1 MIIGFQFVADVS
13 ALFANCV
20 AGQVEAEGEEE
31 RWREEVE
38 EDGETEAAITARKF
52 AKCGNNNN
60 NSAANR
66 SQIVANME
74 ISRCPIE
81 AAAAAKAAAAGAAVI
96 SIWLQIGGRK
106 GVIKVL
112 ALVPDEDSQCRQ

>member
-1 MIIGFQFVADVS
+1 MCLLSLQIAWQAKSNQKARKRGRD
-13 ALFANCV
+13 
-20 AGQVEAEGEEE
+20 GED
-31 RWREEVE
+31 E

-52 AKCGNNNN
+52 AKCGNNN
-60 NSAANR
+60 AANR

-81 AAAAAKAAAAGAAVI
+81 AAAGAAVI

>member
-1 MIIGFQFVADVS
+1 MCLLDSPLLCSLCKLRGRPRR
-13 ALFANCV
+13 
-20 AGQVEAEGEEE
+20 GREGEAA
-31 RWREEVE
+31 
-38 EDGETEAAITARKF
+38 ETEAAITARKF

-60 NSAANR
+60 NAANR

-81 AAAAAKAAAAGAAVI
+81 AAAAGALAVI

-112 ALVPDEDSQCRQ
+112 ALVPDEDSQCRA

>member
-1 MIIGFQFVADVS
+1 MCLLSLQIAWQAKS
-13 ALFANCV
+13 KQKA
-20 AGQVEAEGEEE
+20 
-31 RWREEVE
+31 RKSWRE

-52 AKCGNNNN
+52 AKCGNNNNNN

-81 AAAAAKAAAAGAAVI
+81 AAAAAKAAAGAAVI

>member
-1 MIIGFQFVADVS
+1 MCLLDS
-13 ALFANCV
+13 LLFCSLCKLR
-20 AGQVEAEGEEE
+20 GRPSRGREAEA
-31 RWREEVE
+31 
-38 EDGETEAAITARKF
+38 GETEAAITARKF

-60 NSAANR
+60 AANR

-81 AAAAAKAAAAGAAVI
+81 AAAAEAAAAAAAGDLAVI

-112 ALVPDEDSQCRQ
+112 ALVPDEHSQCRA

>member
-1 MIIGFQFVADVS
+1 MS

-31 RWREEVE
+31 REKE
-38 EDGETEAAITARKF
+38 EDGESEAAITARKF
-52 AKCGNNNN
+52 AKCGNNNNN

-81 AAAAAKAAAAGAAVI
+81 AAAAAGAAVI